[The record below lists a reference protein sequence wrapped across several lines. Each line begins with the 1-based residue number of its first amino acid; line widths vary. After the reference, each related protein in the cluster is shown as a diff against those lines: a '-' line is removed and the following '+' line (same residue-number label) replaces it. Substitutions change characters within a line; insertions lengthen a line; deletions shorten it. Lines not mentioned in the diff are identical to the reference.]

1 MLNFVGF
8 LLTDERYYDIPKNEI
23 GGVLGTV
30 GMYCEII
37 VVVQGFVI
45 GPLTDVIG
53 RKPPVII
60 GFLVAGTALILIP
73 YFKVIWPWFFIL
85 RSTVYCGCMIGLN
98 LPLLPDYVAP

>member
-1 MLNFVGF
+1 MCVWILYLGEEVVEKWIRLTFAWRFV
-8 LLTDERYYDIPKNEI
+8 ERFVKR
-23 GGVLGTV
+23 GV
-30 GMYCEII
+30 ESF
-37 VVVQGFVI
+37 VQGFVI